1 MCVGEKSAAEG
12 DELLVSIYGKRGGK
26 RRKNSPSKEALEA
39 QVAAGEAT
47 MREQELVNI
56 ERTATLALKEKAAK
70 AAGVVRKVAVQ
81 EVIST
86 KKALNLAADD
96 AATAEQSA
104 SKIRRR
110 LHATFRQLKRAVRAV
125 AYSEINSRRTAL
137 SKLLMMS
144 QTTSAIDQVLGE
156 YGTMALRRVNE
167 ALVRYEAYATRDDA
181 AVEAVNINFSH
192 SNSYDFTLLN

>member
-12 DELLVSIYGKRGGK
+12 EELLVSIYGKRGGK

-47 MREQELVNI
+47 MREQELVI
-56 ERTATLALKEKAAK
+56 TERTATLALKEKAAK

-181 AVEAVNINFSH
+181 AVEAVNIYFSH
-192 SNSYDFTLLN
+192 SIL

>member
-47 MREQELVNI
+47 MREQELVI
-56 ERTATLALKEKAAK
+56 AERTATLALKEKAAK

-96 AATAEQSA
+96 AATTKQSA

-181 AVEAVNINFSH
+181 AVEAVNIYFSH
-192 SNSYDFTLLN
+192 SIL

>member
-47 MREQELVNI
+47 MREQELVII

-96 AATAEQSA
+96 AATAEQTA
-104 SKIRRR
+104 SKIHRR

-181 AVEAVNINFSH
+181 AVEAVNIYFSH
-192 SNSYDFTLLN
+192 SILS

>member
-47 MREQELVNI
+47 MREQELVII

-181 AVEAVNINFSH
+181 AVEAVNIYFSH
-192 SNSYDFTLLN
+192 SILS

>member
-96 AATAEQSA
+96 AATTKQSA

-181 AVEAVNINFSH
+181 AVEAVNIYVSH
-192 SNSYDFTLLN
+192 SIL